1 MRVLKKAVH
10 QNITLQDILNQ
21 LSEIKIS
28 EIDIEESLRV
38 NARYQSFLR
47 NGTQF
52 ELSFPVSLPNFK
64 DRFLEILKLHCLIRR
79 KEDDFAVLVLDVI
92 DNYSLHQGLY
102 NGPTAPLFNTVSEWV
117 LLNQQSGKWSDE
129 SLLAYVSNEYLEL
142 LQEIKFKI
150 RLRNTERDP
159 ISWPQRKRGYNDKGN
174 SPDPR
179 VSKLGINYNLETDY
193 DDMKV
198 YLERLRRKQQAEDT
212 ISLIRGMFL

>member
-92 DNYSLHQGLY
+92 NNYSLHQGLY